1 MADHITNNRGEKPL
15 DSAPAAE
22 ARKRAASPFL
32 TGSELARRWQMS
44 VRTLEGWRSPPRKVP
59 FIKVSGRVLYRLT
72 DIERLEVASE
82 THPSQW

>member
-1 MADHITNNRGEKPL
+1 MANDITDNRGDKPL
-15 DSAPAAE
+15 DSVRAVE
-22 ARKRAASPFL
+22 ARNKARSPFL

>member
-1 MADHITNNRGEKPL
+1 MANDITDNRGDKPL
-15 DSAPAAE
+15 DSVRVAE
-22 ARKRAASPFL
+22 ARDKAASPFL